1 MLVKCKECG
10 KEISSNATV
19 CPNCGYKNINN
30 QEKASFGIL
39 VICFLIPIVGII
51 LFAINISSKPKY
63 AKQCIISSIISP
75 IIVIVITAICFF
87 FTKYTNNGGGL
98 SGIVA
103 TTKKYDDTTIQ
114 EEITTN
120 KKPKV
125 GMATVEVL
133 GIWGLPTKEE
143 EGKWIYDD
151 KGIIYFNEDG
161 EVTSIQ
167 EEE

>member
-1 MLVKCKECG
+1 MLVKCRECG

-39 VICFLIPIVGII
+39 IICFLIPIVGII

-63 AKQCIISSIISP
+63 AKQCIISSILAP
-75 IIVIVITAICFF
+75 IIVIVITVISFF
-87 FTKYTNNGGGL
+87 FVKYTNNGGGL

-103 TTKKYDDTTIQ
+103 TMEKHDNTATQ
-114 EEITTN
+114 EEIPTD
-120 KKPKV
+120 KKPEI

-133 GIWGLPTKEE
+133 RIWGLPTKEE

-161 EVTSIQ
+161 KVTSIQ
-167 EEE
+167 D

>member
-1 MLVKCKECG
+1 MALIKCKECG
-10 KEISSNATV
+10 KEISSNATA
-19 CPNCGYKNINN
+19 CPNCGYKHINN

-39 VICFLIPIVGII
+39 VICFLVPIVGII

-87 FTKYTNNGGGL
+87 FAKYTNNGGGL

-103 TTKKYDDTTIQ
+103 TKTHDDTTIQ

-120 KKPKV
+120 KKPEV

-161 EVTSIQ
+161 IVTSIQ
-167 EEE
+167 D

>member
-19 CPNCGYKNINN
+19 CPNCGYQNINN
-30 QEKASFGIL
+30 KEKASFGIL
-39 VICFLIPIVGII
+39 ALCFLIPIVGII

-75 IIVIVITAICFF
+75 IIVIVITAISFF
-87 FTKYTNNGGGL
+87 FAKYNNNGGGL

-103 TTKKYDDTTIQ
+103 TMEKYDNTMTQ
-114 EEITTN
+114 KEIKTD
-120 KKPKV
+120 KKPEV

-133 GIWGLPTKEE
+133 SIWGLPTKEE
-143 EGKWIYDD
+143 EGKWIYDNE
-151 KGIIYFNEDG
+151 GVIYFNEDG
-161 EVTSIQ
+161 KVTSIQ
-167 EEE
+167 D